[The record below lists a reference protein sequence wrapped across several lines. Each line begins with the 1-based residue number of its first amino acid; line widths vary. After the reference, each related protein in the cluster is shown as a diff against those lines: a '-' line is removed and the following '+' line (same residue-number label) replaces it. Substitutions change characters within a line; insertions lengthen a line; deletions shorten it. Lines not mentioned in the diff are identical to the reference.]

1 MATLGSADF
10 KLVPK
15 FSGLKEAVA
24 KQLKEVEGS
33 YQSSGESAGGGFG
46 RGLLSSSASFGV
58 FSALAGKALDTV
70 TEHVGDA
77 IARFDTLN
85 NYPKVMQSLGYSA
98 DDADRSISTM
108 SDRLSTLPTRLDDMA
123 STVQGLSVITKDLDK
138 ATDAGL
144 ALNDMLLASGSSTQ
158 LTTAAMEQFRQ
169 MLSKGKPEME
179 DWKSLTSAMPG
190 QLDQLAKSMLGPTAN
205 ANDLYAALGG
215 GKNKATISMDQ
226 LLDEIIR
233 LDTEGG
239 EGFASFREQ
248 AETAAGGIATSMS
261 NTANAIT
268 KGLTGVLDTIGKDRI
283 AGAFNGVKGAINDV
297 FGTVNK
303 VLEAAM
309 PTISAIADNLGR
321 LAPSALTAIV
331 AFKGFSAV
339 GGTMLDVGSKMTAI
353 LQGGASL
360 AKMNEVLGT
369 SFTPVTIALKVAA
382 VAAGLLAVAYL
393 DNKKRTED
401 LTKATDGLE
410 KAVGSSTALDDYT
423 STIKRVGE
431 GAEFS
436 AKSVDELAESTSK
449 HVETMERNNAKA
461 EEQIAQLNTVQQ
473 VIGEC
478 VGQTDL
484 SAEANGRLE
493 WALSVLNDQMG
504 LNITKNDV
512 MNGQYVDADGNV
524 KNLKQSVDELVE
536 SKKAEARAAALT
548 DNLTEAYA
556 VQADAADTL
565 AQARKDYNDKVQWFV
580 DNVPG
585 ITQADAEYRASLGET
600 GKALESAKSQYDS
613 AADAVSNLETELG
626 MQAAATSESASA
638 LDRWAGS
645 TSELFR
651 SSLEANGTSISMLTE
666 DLEALGVDTE
676 ALSSLTEEQLLSLAD
691 SYDGTA
697 ASAVQ
702 KLGEMGVAMEN
713 FNATPLVD
721 KDGNVN
727 VDTAVLMDA
736 QGKLWTWNGS
746 SLVDQY
752 GNAAIEDQQVIDAQG
767 HLWTWNG
774 SNLQY
779 KDNKGV
785 VHDLMSD
792 GIAKRDDWNR
802 TGLNSYK
809 AEGKINIFENIT
821 RTITSIFS
829 SDHASGGIRLNAEGG
844 YRMHAGGAIATRAV
858 PLDIVG
864 EDGAEAIV
872 PLTNKRYSQPFVD
885 LIAEGV
891 TDRMVGTARASD
903 DREIERLL
911 RAILHAMPESMT
923 PREFRRAVAACG

>member
-15 FSGLKEAVA
+15 FNGLKEAVS

-46 RGLLSSSASFGV
+46 KGLLSSSASFGV

-70 TEHVGDA
+70 TAHVGDA

-98 DDADRSISTM
+98 EDADRSISSM

-123 STVQGLSVITKDLDK
+123 STVQGLSVITGDLDK
-138 ATDAGL
+138 ATEAGL

-215 GKNKATISMDQ
+215 GGKQATISMDE

-233 LDTEGG
+233 LDKEGG
-239 EGFASFREQ
+239 EGFASFQEQ
-248 AETAAGGIATSMS
+248 AETAAGGIATSIS
-261 NTANAIT
+261 NTANAVT
-268 KGLTGVLDTIGKDRI
+268 KGLTGLLDTIGKDRI

-309 PTISAIADNLGR
+309 PTISAIAENLGR
-321 LAPSALTAIV
+321 LAPSALTAII
-331 AFKGFSAV
+331 AFNGFSAV
-339 GGTMLDVGSKMTAI
+339 GTSLVGVASKITA
-353 LQGGASL
+353 LASSGMSL
-360 AKMNEVLGT
+360 ASINAVLGT
-369 SFTPVTIALKVAA
+369 SFTPLSLGIGAVAA
-382 VAAGLLAVAYL
+382 AAGLLAVAYL

-410 KAVGSSTALDDYT
+410 KAVGDSTALDDYT
-423 STIKRVGE
+423 STIQKVGE

-449 HVETMERNNAKA
+449 HIDAMEKNNAKA

-524 KNLKQSVDELVE
+524 RNLKQSVDELVE

-548 DNLTEAYA
+548 GNLTEAYA

-585 ITQADAEYRASLGET
+585 ITQADAEFRASQGET

-651 SSLEANGTSISMLTE
+651 SSLEANGTSISMLCG
-666 DLEALGVDTE
+666 DLEALGVDTN
-676 ALSSLTEEQLLSLAD
+676 ALGSLTEDELLSVAD
-691 SYDGTA
+691 AYDGTA
-697 ASAVQ
+697 GSVAQ
-702 KLGEMGVAMEN
+702 KLSEMGVSIQN
-713 FNATPLVD
+713 YNATELED
-721 KDGNVN
+721 KDGTVTVYDESLQGALNRISIWNSLGRDLGTKVGSTVINTVN
-727 VDTAVLMDA
+727 KVVNET
-736 QGKLWTWNGS
+736 Q
-746 SLVDQY
+746 
-752 GNAAIEDQQVIDAQG
+752 NAA
-767 HLWTWNG
+767 
-774 SNLQY
+774 
-779 KDNKGV
+779 
-785 VHDLMSD
+785 
-792 GIAKRDDWNR
+792 
-802 TGLNSYK
+802 
-809 AEGKINIFENIT
+809 
-821 RTITSIFS
+821 
-829 SDHASGGIRLNAEGG
+829 GG
-844 YRMHAGGAIATRAV
+844 YRFHADGGIATRATV
-858 PLDIVG
+858 LTRDIVG

-885 LIAEGV
+885 LIADGV
-891 TDRMVGTARASD
+891 TNRMLGASRASD
-903 DREIERLL
+903 GGEVEHLLREIL
-911 RAILHAMPESMT
+911 RAIPESMT